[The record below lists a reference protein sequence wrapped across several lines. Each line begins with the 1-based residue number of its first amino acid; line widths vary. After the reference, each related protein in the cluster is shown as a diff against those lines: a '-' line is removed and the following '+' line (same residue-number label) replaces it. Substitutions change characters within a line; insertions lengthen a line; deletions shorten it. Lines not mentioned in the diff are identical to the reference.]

1 MDDLIK
7 CCLHFTK
14 ESNIFTYRVK
24 LSRYKFISKVINLL
38 TPQSYKLKK
47 APRAELFAPGLLL
60 YMILCLLYD
69 ILLTVLYL

>member
-14 ESNIFTYRVK
+14 ESNVFTYRVK

-47 APRAELFAPGLLL
+47 ARVRNSLHRDFS
-60 YMILCLLYD
+60 Y
-69 ILLTVLYL
+69 T